1 MPQNSVHGSS
11 TGRAVG
17 GTENSWCRAVP
28 GGTGVVTV
36 ALLLSKPPEASVL
49 QSALH
54 TLQNRHALLGS
65 KLHYGTT
72 TNTFSFITSP
82 IPPLQVKS
90 FNLSSTCQLLQ
101 SLVSSP
107 NTHSVSPF
115 HLILEHELNQNPW
128 CNLKSPSYDDGT
140 DVFFASIYT
149 LPDAKWVVVLRLHTA
164 VCDRT
169 TAVSLLRELIGVV
182 REKEGGGRE
191 EKMRNDGEVSL
202 GIEDFI
208 PSGKAK
214 KALWVRGVDMLS
226 YSVNSLQL
234 TNLKFKDV
242 KSPRSSEVVRLQ
254 LNQDDTESL
263 LAVCSAKGI
272 KLCGALVAAALIAG
286 HSSKRPADHHKEK
299 YAVVTLTDCRP
310 ILDPPLSTHH
320 FGFYHSAIL
329 NTLSM
334 KGGEKLW
341 ELARRSY
348 MAFANSKNC
357 NKHFSDMADL
367 NFLMRKA
374 IENPGLTSA
383 SSLRT
388 SFLTVFEDPVIETN
402 DEIYREIVGL
412 EDYIGCASVHGI
424 GPSIAIFDTIR
435 GGMLDCA
442 CVYPSPLHSRE
453 QMEELLHNMK
463 RLLVDAAAHNRVPN
477 E

>member
-1 MPQNSVHGSS
+1 MSPQDRAPEEAPILTCNYRKWLRGS
-11 TGRAVG
+11 GLVRALIRG
-17 GTENSWCRAVP
+17 CNTSDGNGEWWWSM
-28 GGTGVVTV
+28 GVINEVMKTIIF
-36 ALLLSKPPEASVL
+36 K
-49 QSALH
+49 
-54 TLQNRHALLGS
+54 
-65 KLHYGTT
+65 K
-72 TNTFSFITSP
+72 
-82 IPPLQVKS
+82 
-90 FNLSSTCQLLQ
+90 
-101 SLVSSP
+101 
-107 NTHSVSPF
+107 
-115 HLILEHELNQNPW
+115 ILD
-128 CNLKSPSYDDGT
+128 LKAP
-140 DVFFASIYT
+140 
-149 LPDAKWVVVLRLHTA
+149 
-164 VCDRT
+164 
-169 TAVSLLRELIGVV
+169 
-182 REKEGGGRE
+182 
-191 EKMRNDGEVSL
+191 
-202 GIEDFI
+202 
-208 PSGKAK
+208 
-214 KALWVRGVDMLS
+214 
-226 YSVNSLQL
+226 
-234 TNLKFKDV
+234 
-242 KSPRSSEVVRLQ
+242 
-254 LNQDDTESL
+254 
-263 LAVCSAKGI
+263 AKGI

-320 FGFYHSAIL
+320 FGFYHSAVL

-388 SFLTVFEDPVIETN
+388 SFLTVFEDPVFETN

>member
-1 MPQNSVHGSS
+1 MPQNSVHGSPP
-11 TGRAVG
+11 GRAVG
-17 GTENSWCRAVP
+17 GTENSWCRAVL

-36 ALLLSKPPEASVL
+36 ALLLSKPPEASLL

-90 FNLSSTCQLLQ
+90 FNLSSTCHLLQ
-101 SLVSSP
+101 SLVFSP

-149 LPDAKWVVVLRLHTA
+149 LPDAKWVVLLRLHTA

-191 EKMRNDGEVSL
+191 EKMRDDGEVSL

-234 TNLKFKDV
+234 TNLKFKDA

-263 LAVCSAKGI
+263 LAVSGYLFYLPVDSVCCQYIS
-272 KLCGALVAAALIAG
+272 LVSITLPPYIFNHIIDG
-286 HSSKRPADHHKEK
+286 H
-299 YAVVTLTDCRP
+299 
-310 ILDPPLSTHH
+310 
-320 FGFYHSAIL
+320 
-329 NTLSM
+329 
-334 KGGEKLW
+334 
-341 ELARRSY
+341 
-348 MAFANSKNC
+348 
-357 NKHFSDMADL
+357 
-367 NFLMRKA
+367 
-374 IENPGLTSA
+374 
-383 SSLRT
+383 
-388 SFLTVFEDPVIETN
+388 
-402 DEIYREIVGL
+402 
-412 EDYIGCASVHGI
+412 
-424 GPSIAIFDTIR
+424 
-435 GGMLDCA
+435 
-442 CVYPSPLHSRE
+442 
-453 QMEELLHNMK
+453 
-463 RLLVDAAAHNRVPN
+463 
-477 E
+477 

>member
-1 MPQNSVHGSS
+1 MPQNSVHGSP

-36 ALLLSKPPEASVL
+36 ALLLSKPPEASLL

-54 TLQNRHALLGS
+54 TLQNRHAVLGS
-65 KLHYGTT
+65 KLHYDTT
-72 TNTFSFITSP
+72 TNTFSFIKSP

-90 FNLSSTCQLLQ
+90 FNLSSTCHLLQ
-101 SLVSSP
+101 SLISSP

-140 DVFFASIYT
+140 DVFFANIYT

-182 REKEGGGRE
+182 REKEDGGGRE
-191 EKMRNDGEVSL
+191 EKVRDDGEVSL

-226 YSVNSLQL
+226 YSVNSLRL

-254 LNQDDTESL
+254 LNRDDTESL
-263 LAVCSAKGI
+263 LAGCSAKGI

-286 HSSKRPADHHKEK
+286 
-299 YAVVTLTDCRP
+299 
-310 ILDPPLSTHH
+310 
-320 FGFYHSAIL
+320 FYHSAIL
-329 NTLSM
+329 NTHSM

-341 ELARRSY
+341 ELAKRSY

-388 SFLTVFEDPVIETN
+388 SFLSVFEDPVIETS

-412 EDYIGCASVHGI
+412 EDYIGCASVHGM

>member
-1 MPQNSVHGSS
+1 MPQNSVHGSPP
-11 TGRAVG
+11 GRAVG
-17 GTENSWCRAVP
+17 GTENSWCRAVL

-36 ALLLSKPPEASVL
+36 ALLLSKPPEASLL

-90 FNLSSTCQLLQ
+90 FNLSSTC
-101 SLVSSP
+101 
-107 NTHSVSPF
+107 
-115 HLILEHELNQNPW
+115 
-128 CNLKSPSYDDGT
+128 
-140 DVFFASIYT
+140 
-149 LPDAKWVVVLRLHTA
+149 
-164 VCDRT
+164 
-169 TAVSLLRELIGVV
+169 
-182 REKEGGGRE
+182 GGRE
-191 EKMRNDGEVSL
+191 EKMRDDGEVSL

-234 TNLKFKDV
+234 TNLKFKDA

-263 LAVCSAKGI
+263 LAGCSAKGI

-320 FGFYHSAIL
+320 FGFYHSAVL

-388 SFLTVFEDPVIETN
+388 SFLTVFEDPVFETN